1 VTHKV
6 LGDQSRL
13 AVRAGYFCS
22 QDKEVKMLTVFYKW
36 VTEKLSSEQ
45 ERARE
50 AYLAQ
55 SVDQVDLEHRMR
67 TLMRKGWFV

>member
-1 VTHKV
+1 
-6 LGDQSRL
+6 
-13 AVRAGYFCS
+13 
-22 QDKEVKMLTVFYKW
+22 MLTVFYKW